1 MIGNTRKRARITK
14 WLMIISVL
22 LLLIAVALITLA
34 HHINPVVRRRA
45 VAMLSNRFDSDVE
58 LRELQVTFFPQLA
71 IHGTGLILRHHGRT
85 DVPPLIAIDRFSAEG
100 KWSGLMGKPWHLSK
114 VHLRGL
120 SIHIPPREKRDAN
133 KHSRGRDI
141 PVLVDELLSED
152 AELKLIPS
160 NPQKL
165 PHIFLIHK
173 LKMNSVGLGHS
184 AAFVASLTNP
194 TPPGQ
199 IQSNGHFGP
208 WRSDDPSATPL
219 SAVYTFN
226 HADLSKFHGI
236 SGILSSRGKFGGVL
250 DEIEVEGE
258 TDTPDFAVT
267 ISGHQVA
274 LHTDY
279 KATVDGTNGDTLLR
293 PVIAHFLDSTIIAN
307 GGVVKPQIG
316 KGRDIIL
323 GVSTENARIEDLLKL
338 AVKDDK
344 PLLTGMV
351 NLKTKFELPPGEND
365 ISDRLN
371 LNGEFGLGN
380 ALFTSPEI
388 REKLRALSRRGQGKP
403 EDKDAG
409 SPVSQLK
416 GHFILRD
423 AVISFRRLSFEVEG
437 AAVQLTGTYALKTE
451 QLEFH
456 GKLFLDAK
464 LSETTTG
471 FTSILLKPVDPF
483 FRKEG
488 KTVLPIKI
496 TGTRDK
502 PSFGLDF
509 GHKSGP
515 EEARNQQH

>member
-22 LLLIAVALITLA
+22 LLLVAVTLITIIR
-34 HHINPVVRRRA
+34 HINPIVRSRA
-45 VAMLSNRFDSDVE
+45 VAMLRNRFDSDVE
-58 LRELQVTFFPQLA
+58 LRDLQVTLFPQLA
-71 IHGTGLILRHHGRT
+71 IHGAGLILRHLGRT
-85 DVPPLIAIDRFSAEG
+85 DVPPLIAIEKFSAEG
-100 KWSGLMGKPWHLSK
+100 KWSGLLGKPWHLSK
-114 VHLRGL
+114 VQLRGL
-120 SIHIPPREKRDAN
+120 SIHIPPREKRDP
-133 KHSRGRDI
+133 KTRSRGRDI
-141 PVLVDELLSED
+141 PILVDELFSED
-152 AELKLIPS
+152 AELELIPG
-160 NPQKL
+160 NPEKL

-199 IQSNGHFGP
+199 IQVDGHFGP
-208 WRSDDPSATPL
+208 WQTEDPSATPMC
-219 SAVYTFN
+219 AIDTFKD
-226 HADLSKFHGI
+226 ADLSKFDGI
-236 SGILSSRGKFGGVL
+236 SGILSSQGKFGGVL
-250 DEIEVEGE
+250 DEIEVEGV

-267 ISGHQVA
+267 IAGHPVA
-274 LHTDY
+274 LHTEY

-293 PVIAHFLDSTIIAN
+293 PVIAHFLNSTIIAN
-307 GGVVKPQIG
+307 GGVVKVRTG

-323 GVSTENARIEDLLKL
+323 GVSAENARIEDLLKL
-338 AVKDDK
+338 AVKEDK

-351 NLKTKFELPPGEND
+351 RLKTKFELPPGEND

-416 GHFILRD
+416 GHFILRG
-423 AVISFRRLSFEVEG
+423 AVITFRRLSFEVEG

-456 GKLFLDAK
+456 GKLLLD
-464 LSETTTG
+464 
-471 FTSILLKPVDPF
+471 
-483 FRKEG
+483 
-488 KTVLPIKI
+488 
-496 TGTRDK
+496 
-502 PSFGLDF
+502 
-509 GHKSGP
+509 
-515 EEARNQQH
+515 